1 MHSFQ
6 YPFNLRWKYLFW
18 KKNIKC
24 IVAYV
29 YQRIPSQLLFLPEQI
44 CNVPIFGQTSI
55 DFHKFQKRVVRAKLD
70 IYISIAA
77 LSWSN
82 MLLKK

>member
-1 MHSFQ
+1 MKIFV
-6 YPFNLRWKYLFW
+6 L

-44 CNVPIFGQTSI
+44 CNVPIFGQSSI
-55 DFHKFQKRVVRAKLD
+55 DFHKFQKRVVRTKLD
-70 IYISIAA
+70 IYVFIAA
-77 LSWSN
+77 LS
-82 MLLKK
+82 